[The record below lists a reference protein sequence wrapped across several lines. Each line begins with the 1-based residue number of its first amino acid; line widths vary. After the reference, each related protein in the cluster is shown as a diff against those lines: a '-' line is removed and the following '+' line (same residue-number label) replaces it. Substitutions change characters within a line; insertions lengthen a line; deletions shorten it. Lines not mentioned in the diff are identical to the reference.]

1 MADKRTFVYENF
13 EMSYEETKK
22 GWSMPYS
29 HHHTHYEIYILLS
42 GERTVT
48 IGNTTHLVKEGFA
61 CLFESNIS
69 HRIEGNTDYSGL
81 CIHFSKQ
88 YLDRYFQPNIVST
101 YLTCFKT
108 PIIFIPADYRK
119 KLLTWNK
126 AMSHTSESS
135 YLLLAQILIDLSK
148 FQKKYCADSSLFV
161 SDVKTSSAQ
170 RIINYIDAN
179 YTTLQNVSQIAECC
193 GVSESYIHRIIKKNT
208 SLTVKEYI
216 NKLRLRHAIHEMDC
230 SNNSFAI
237 ISKACGFQNIS
248 YFYYLFKKNYG
259 LTPTEYREQLKKTHK

>member
-1 MADKRTFVYENF
+1 MLPGISPRQPAAFPLI
-13 EMSYEETKK
+13 SC
-22 GWSMPYS
+22 GW
-29 HHHTHYEIYILLS
+29 ELC
-42 GERTVT
+42 RT
-48 IGNTTHLVKEGFA
+48 IGEWIPP
-61 CLFESNIS
+61 E
-69 HRIEGNTDYSGL
+69 
-81 CIHFSKQ
+81 
-88 YLDRYFQPNIVST
+88 
-101 YLTCFKT
+101 
-108 PIIFIPADYRK
+108 IICGYR
-119 KLLTWNK
+119 LP
-126 AMSHTSESS
+126 
-135 YLLLAQILIDLSK
+135 Q
-148 FQKKYCADSSLFV
+148 
-161 SDVKTSSAQ
+161 SAAGHQ